1 GRREPSRRRAARAHQ
16 PAPLDRGRAAQ
27 PPLRPR
33 SVQPEGVHAR
43 RERRRELRRSAHT
56 RVRGDDESRHGTR
69 DRPERRHHRA
79 SRRQSGGWRGL
90 RPHRRLC
97 RIRGHARSRHR
108 DHGQAHAATGRQA
121 HDPRGVPDDGPGV
134 CLGLRDHRLGSR
146 ARSHRAHGPARDA
159 GGRGRGR
166 RGLSARRGRH
176 PALRGRRPAR
186 RARRA
191 RVAHRGDLPR
201 ERRDDAAAR
210 ADRARAREA
219 VGGTQGRVRRDGT
232 PRARVLR
239 AGRRDPPD
247 PPARRAAHCLRSFQA
262 ARAAHRE
269 RVPCRRRQP
278 PPARALLGHA
288 RTRTRPRGG
297 TGDPHRLRRGWRIT
311 DGRTRRRDG
320 EELLYAAAVP
330 RGGPRVHAARED
342 RVRSRRSC
350 QSGQDLSHPQSLPR
364 VPAARDA
371 MSLDRNETATVERL
385 RPADARTCADILR
398 RAGEAR
404 QTVRVRGG
412 GTKDYLGDPRP
423 TDLVLETTSL
433 GGIVEHVPA
442 DLTVTVG
449 AGTRFRELEDAL
461 ARAGQMLAL
470 DPPHADAATIGG
482 IVAANSSG
490 FRRARYG
497 GVRDLLIGTR
507 CALVDGTVASAGG
520 RVVKNVAG
528 YDVNKLLIGSFGTL
542 AVITECTF
550 KVTPLPVATAGLRAR
565 FRRAAD
571 AYAAADLV
579 ARTPARPA
587 ALAIDGRARDAWE
600 LVVLAEGEPAAVDRA
615 IAIAAD
621 AASARGRAE
630 RGDVTAALTAL
641 RE

>member
-1 GRREPSRRRAARAHQ
+1 
-16 PAPLDRGRAAQ
+16 
-27 PPLRPR
+27 
-33 SVQPEGVHAR
+33 
-43 RERRRELRRSAHT
+43 
-56 RVRGDDESRHGTR
+56 
-69 DRPERRHHRA
+69 
-79 SRRQSGGWRGL
+79 
-90 RPHRRLC
+90 
-97 RIRGHARSRHR
+97 
-108 DHGQAHAATGRQA
+108 
-121 HDPRGVPDDGPGV
+121 
-134 CLGLRDHRLGSR
+134 
-146 ARSHRAHGPARDA
+146 
-159 GGRGRGR
+159 
-166 RGLSARRGRH
+166 
-176 PALRGRRPAR
+176 
-186 RARRA
+186 
-191 RVAHRGDLPR
+191 
-201 ERRDDAAAR
+201 
-210 ADRARAREA
+210 
-219 VGGTQGRVRRDGT
+219 
-232 PRARVLR
+232 
-239 AGRRDPPD
+239 
-247 PPARRAAHCLRSFQA
+247 
-262 ARAAHRE
+262 
-269 RVPCRRRQP
+269 
-278 PPARALLGHA
+278 
-288 RTRTRPRGG
+288 
-297 TGDPHRLRRGWRIT
+297 
-311 DGRTRRRDG
+311 
-320 EELLYAAAVP
+320 
-330 RGGPRVHAARED
+330 
-342 RVRSRRSC
+342 
-350 QSGQDLSHPQSLPR
+350 
-364 VPAARDA
+364 

-528 YDVNKLLIGSFGTL
+528 YDVNKLLIGSLGTL

-641 RE
+641 RELPASADGVLVRASLPPAAQTAFAEAAMRLEGFMRLVSDAASGIVRVQVRGDDDVLVAAADSLLADARVCGGSARVERRPDRLRARVEAWGDGDVPGLFLMRRLKDAFDPNAILEPGRSVVA